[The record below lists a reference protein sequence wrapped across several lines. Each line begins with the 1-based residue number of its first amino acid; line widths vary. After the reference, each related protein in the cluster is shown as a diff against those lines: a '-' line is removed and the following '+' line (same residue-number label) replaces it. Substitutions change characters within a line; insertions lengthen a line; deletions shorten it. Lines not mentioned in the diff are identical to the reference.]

1 MTQLSAPDL
10 TARYPVW
17 DRAVRSFHWYLPIA
31 IGVMWWSGEQGRMD
45 IHEKVGY
52 SLLCLVATRII
63 WGFIGSEAA
72 RFRAFLFAP
81 RTVLNYLKAGGQ
93 YAGHNPL
100 GGLSVTLLLL
110 LLLAQAGSGVFS
122 RDDLLFEGPFSYWA
136 GGLSGTLTEWHKTNW
151 LLLQGFIALHLL
163 AVCWYQWRKKQPLV
177 QAMWRGQA
185 GHKFVPTPPKPLWWA
200 VLIVML
206 LSSALWCLVT
216 IAPEAPS
223 YY

>member
-1 MTQLSAPDL
+1 MTQPVFQGH

-63 WGFIGSEAA
+63 WGFVGSEAA
-72 RFRAFLFAP
+72 RFRSFLFAP
-81 RTVLNYLKAGGQ
+81 RAVLTYVKAGGQ

-100 GGLSVTLLLL
+100 GGLSVTALLL
-110 LLLAQAGSGVFS
+110 LLLAQAGSGLFS
-122 RDDLLFEGPFSYWA
+122 RDDLLFEGPLSYWA
-136 GGLSGTLTEWHKTNW
+136 GDLSGSLTEWHKTNW
-151 LLLQGFIALHLL
+151 LLLQGFIALHL
-163 AVCWYQWRKKQPLV
+163 ASVCWHQWRKGRPLI

-185 GHKFVPTPPKPLWWA
+185 GYKSVTSPPEPLWRA
-200 VLIVML
+200 VLILML
-206 LSSALWCLVT
+206 LSLALWSLVT
-216 IAPEAPS
+216 IAPESPS

>member
-1 MTQLSAPDL
+1 
-10 TARYPVW
+10 
-17 DRAVRSFHWYLPIA
+17 
-31 IGVMWWSGEQGRMD
+31 MD

-52 SLLCLVATRII
+52 SLLCLVATRTI
-63 WGFIGSEAA
+63 WGCAGSEAA

-81 RTVLNYLKAGGQ
+81 RTVLNYLTAGGQ

-100 GGLSVTLLLL
+100 GGLSVTVLLL

-136 GGLSGTLTEWHKTNW
+136 GDLSGTLTEWHKTNW
-151 LLLQGFIALHLL
+151 LLLQGLVALHLV
-163 AVCWYQWRKKQPLV
+163 AVCWYQWRKKQPLI

-185 GHKFVPTPPKPLWWA
+185 GYKFATSPPKPLWWA
-200 VLIVML
+200 VLIAVL
-206 LSSALWCLVT
+206 LSLALWGLVT

>member
-1 MTQLSAPDL
+1 
-10 TARYPVW
+10 
-17 DRAVRSFHWYLPIA
+17 
-31 IGVMWWSGEQGRMD
+31 MD

-52 SLLCLVATRII
+52 SLLCLVAARII
-63 WGFIGSEAA
+63 WGFVGSEAA
-72 RFRAFLFAP
+72 RFREFLFSP
-81 RTVLNYLKAGGQ
+81 RTVLNYLRVGGQ

-100 GGLSVTLLLL
+100 GGLSVTVLLL

-136 GGLSGTLTEWHKTNW
+136 GDLSGTLTEWHKTNW
-151 LLLQGFIALHLL
+151 LLLQGFIVLHLL

-185 GHKFVPTPPKPLWWA
+185 SYKFVTSPPKPLWWA
-200 VLIVML
+200 VLIVAL
-206 LSSALWCLVT
+206 LSLVLWGLVL

>member
-1 MTQLSAPDL
+1 
-10 TARYPVW
+10 
-17 DRAVRSFHWYLPIA
+17 
-31 IGVMWWSGEQGRMD
+31 MD

-63 WGFIGSEAA
+63 WGFVGSEAA

-81 RTVLNYLKAGGQ
+81 RNVLNYLTTGGQ

-100 GGLSVTLLLL
+100 GGLSVTVLLL

-136 GGLSGTLTEWHKTNW
+136 GDLSGTLTEWHKKNW

-163 AVCWYQWRKKQPLV
+163 AVCWYQWRKKQPLI

-185 GHKFVPTPPKPLWWA
+185 GDKFVASPPKPLWWA
-200 VLIVML
+200 ALILIL
-206 LSSALWCLVT
+206 LSLALWGLVT

>member
-1 MTQLSAPDL
+1 MTQITSHNH
-10 TARYPVW
+10 TTHYPVW
-17 DRAVRSFHWYLPIA
+17 DRAVRLFHWYLPIA
-31 IGVMWWSGEQGRMD
+31 IAVMWWSGEQGRMD

-52 SLLCLVATRII
+52 SLLCLVTTRII
-63 WGFIGSEAA
+63 WGFVGSEAA

-81 RTVLNYLKAGGQ
+81 RTLLVYLKEGGQ

-100 GGLSVTLLLL
+100 GGLSVVVLLLL
-110 LLLAQAGSGVFS
+110 LLTQAGSGVFS

-136 GGLSGTLTEWHKTNW
+136 GDLSGTLTEWHKTNW

-163 AVCWYQWRKKQPLV
+163 AVCWYQWRKKQPIV

-185 GHKFVPTPPKPLWWA
+185 GYKFVASPPKPLWRA
-200 VLIVML
+200 VLIAML
-206 LSSALWCLVT
+206 LSLALWGLVT